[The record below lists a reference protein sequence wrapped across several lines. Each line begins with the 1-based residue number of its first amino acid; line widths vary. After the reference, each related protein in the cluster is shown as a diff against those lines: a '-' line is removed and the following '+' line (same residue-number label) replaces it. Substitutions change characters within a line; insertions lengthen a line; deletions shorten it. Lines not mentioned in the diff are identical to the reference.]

1 MGSPKQIKKN
11 EPDNQRVSDV
21 NINGDLMIYNFED
34 DSIQKN
40 ENEI

>member
-1 MGSPKQIKKN
+1 MGSPVQIRKN
-11 EPDNQRVSDV
+11 EPDNQRLSEG

-34 DSIQKN
+34 ESIQKN